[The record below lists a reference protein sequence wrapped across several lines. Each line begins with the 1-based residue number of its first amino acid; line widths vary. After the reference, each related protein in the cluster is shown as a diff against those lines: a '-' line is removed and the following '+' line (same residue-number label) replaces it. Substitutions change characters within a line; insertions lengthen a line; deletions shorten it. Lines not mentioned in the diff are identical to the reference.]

1 MGARSQLRWMISGRS
16 NTQSVLDSLTA
27 DLQALQHKV
36 DALQAKVDAIDSRQL
51 DEFDK
56 VRGAVSDAVDDL
68 MARVD
73 ALRQQTS

>member
-16 NTQSVLDSLTA
+16 DTQSLLESLTV

-36 DALQAKVDAIDSRQL
+36 DALQAKVDAIETRQL

-56 VRGAVSDAVDDL
+56 VRGAVSTAVDDL
-68 MARVD
+68 MARLD
-73 ALRQQTS
+73 ALRQQTL